1 MLRFLSKRFQ
11 RNQARSY
18 PITNAI
24 EKGIYVTG
32 AKQQG
37 QQSNTK
43 NFLHCKIILLDDTDV
58 TIFIYKKALGAELFD
73 ALCKNINLTSESDYF
88 GLQYT
93 DHTSIS
99 HWLDHSK
106 SIKKQVKIGPPYT
119 FHLRVKFYS
128 SDPNNIKDE
137 YVRYLFFLQ
146 LKQNIYTG
154 KLPCS
159 EEVGAKL
166 HALALQSEL
175 GDYDCEQHDLAL
187 ISTFRFVPNQSDDL
201 ERKILEEWIALK
213 PKPITPKQLPNS
225 NSKMDKISLE
235 STQSMTSAAAEKAY
249 LNKAKALALYGV
261 DNHTV
266 LGKDGNEYSLGLTP
280 VGILVFD
287 GKSRIGLF
295 YWPKI
300 TKLDFKGKKLT
311 LVVTQD
317 DDDGKEY
324 IHTFIFRLHTVKT
337 CKHLWK
343 CAVEHHSFFRL
354 KSTQNAQFNKQKQN
368 FVRMGSRFKYSGKT
382 EFQSTIQKKKS
393 EPERAFERRPSQ
405 RYTSRRRPNPPA
417 SKNSLTSNSMIN
429 RSIKPIPPPRAATP
443 PPIVKELE
451 QETTNLMTTI
461 TSNINSL
468 NLNNT
473 VSNQN
478 NLTNNNQNKLN
489 NKTNYPLNVSQHIT
503 IKNTPLNKT
512 NSNMTNVQETSL
524 DDQSDDN
531 SYKDADDEIEVIRPK
546 LLKNTT
552 NDKIK
557 VETTKSIMT
566 KQDKPLKPDK
576 PTKHSMNK
584 ISNNNLE
591 NNVILIRNEKVDED
605 RILEIDEEDLNGL
618 NDEDEEERK
627 MNEKREKLNELKNDL
642 KNQLKDNLKENY
654 VKEELNN
661 GNNYNNEY
669 LTSNDLEQYENEIK
683 NIEIRTPKSIRI
695 DIKDSNKEID
705 RVDIKKLV
713 NDREKRKNRELL
725 DDVELIDEEK
735 EI

>member
-18 PITNAI
+18 PITNVI

-32 AKQQG
+32 KQG
-37 QQSNTK
+37 QPNSQANPK
-43 NFLHCKIILLDDTDV
+43 NLLHCKIILLDNTDV
-58 TIFIYKKALGAELFD
+58 TIFIYKKALGGELFD

-137 YVRYLFFLQ
+137 FVRYLFFLQ

-154 KLPCS
+154 RLPCN
-159 EEVGAKL
+159 EEISAKL
-166 HALALQSEL
+166 HALALQSEE
-175 GDYDCEQHDLAL
+175 GDYDSEIHDLAF
-187 ISTFRFVPNQSDDL
+187 ISTFRFVPNQNDEL

-213 PKPITPKQLPNS
+213 PKPITPKQLNS
-225 NSKMDKISLE
+225 NSKMDMISLE
-235 STQSMTSAAAEKAY
+235 STQSMNSAAAEKAY
-249 LNKAKALALYGV
+249 LNKAKTLPLYGV

-287 GKSRIGLF
+287 GKVRIGLF

-354 KSTQNAQFNKQKQN
+354 KSTQNALGNKQKQN

-405 RYTSRRRPNPPA
+405 RYTSRRRPNNLGG
-417 SKNSLTSNSMIN
+417 KNTTNSSMI
-429 RSIKPIPPPRAATP
+429 SKPSSRPLPPPRSQTP

-451 QETTNLMTTI
+451 NETTNIMTSI
-461 TSNINSL
+461 TSNMNSIN
-468 NLNNT
+468 
-473 VSNQN
+473 
-478 NLTNNNQNKLN
+478 LN
-489 NKTNYPLNVSQHIT
+489 NKTNKQPVNSRPLVTSTNQHNNVTKTTST
-503 IKNTPLNKT
+503 STFNNNTTLTTHNNNT
-512 NSNMTNVQETSL
+512 ASVQETSL
-524 DDQSDDN
+524 DDDQSDDD

-546 LLKNTT
+546 LI
-552 NDKIK
+552 KI
-557 VETTKSIMT
+557 
-566 KQDKPLKPDK
+566 DKPPAAIKQPDK
-576 PTKHSMNK
+576 LTKNGKDS
-584 ISNNNLE
+584 
-591 NNVILIRNEKVDED
+591 VILIKNEKVDD
-605 RILEIDEEDLNGL
+605 NRILEIDEDVNETVNNELDRK
-618 NDEDEEERK
+618 DRKDEERRK
-627 MNEKREKLNELKNDL
+627 LNEKKEKLNELKNDL
-642 KNQLKDNLKENY
+642 KSHLKDKLDVESNELSNDLNEQNNHHNNLDF
-654 VKEELNN
+654 
-661 GNNYNNEY
+661 
-669 LTSNDLEQYENEIK
+669 DLEQYEKEIK

-695 DIKDSNKEID
+695 EINDTRCNKETSKIASSNEID
-705 RVDIKKLV
+705 KYDIKKMV
-713 NDREKRKNRELL
+713 KDRELL
-725 DDVELIDEEK
+725 EDVELIDEEK